1 MFQCSYYHCPVEN
14 YSDALEELDEIIAN
28 YAEKGLTFPCFQDK
42 TNKVLI
48 KRTEKSAVI
57 HSIIWPTLV
66 FIIGLILSF
75 LGYREKIGI
84 PMKQDEE
91 EDEETIL
98 GDLDE
103 NIIDIDKEKGLANN
117 AETNP
122 DDDYEE
128 YTSRASRLDRHVVW
142 ADAPNNSRTDYCPSS
157 YMNTRVAQITPT
169 SCDKAAHLP
178 N

>member
-1 MFQCSYYHCPVEN
+1 MEN
-14 YSDALEELDEIIAN
+14 YSDALEELDDIIAN
-28 YAEKGLTFPCFQDK
+28 YADKGLTFPCFQDK

-48 KRTEKSAVI
+48 KRTEKGAVI
-57 HSIIWPTLV
+57 HSIIWPTVV
-66 FIIGLILSF
+66 FIIGLVLSF

-103 NIIDIDKEKGLANN
+103 NIIDFDKERGLANK

-122 DDDYEE
+122 DEDYET
-128 YTSRASRLDRHVVW
+128 YTSRPSRLGRHVAW
-142 ADAPNNSRTDYCPSS
+142 ADTPSSSRTDYCPSS
-157 YMNTRVAQITPT
+157 NTNTE
-169 SCDKAAHLP
+169 SK
-178 N
+178 